1 MTSASPNPRPRGDR
15 DEAPIVGE
23 VALRTWWRV
32 LLVSLAGAWS
42 ALVVGPP
49 MTLAQTRSDTLLV
62 SRRAAVDTALARNPT
77 LVVAREQIEQARARV
92 VQATAFP
99 DPSVSAATT
108 LSGPASSVGTTLGL
122 GLTLPF
128 PQKFHLQGEVSGA
141 DLKAAEFA
149 YLQLRQQTASQ
160 TAQAYDSLLVA
171 LAHRADLTE
180 GRRLAADFLEKT
192 EARFEGGTAAKL
204 DVLKAKVE
212 LAAAENALIGNQ
224 RDIGN
229 AGANLNRLLGRPLGS
244 TVIASD
250 SLDVPAELPE
260 LDRLL
265 TRAQTARPELDGLR
279 SQQAGARAAT
289 TLASQYWMP
298 DLSLGVSK
306 NIFPDTPNS
315 YSGSIGFTVPLFFW
329 NHERGEVAEA
339 RHHQRQLDAA
349 YRDLS
354 AQVDQDVRVSYANAG
369 AAFKQARYL
378 RDELLPEARR
388 AYEVARISYGLGGS
402 SALDVLDA
410 RRTLLDAESQ
420 YADALGAANDARA
433 DLERAVGAPLE
444 TASSGET
451 HDR

>member
-1 MTSASPNPRPRGDR
+1 
-15 DEAPIVGE
+15 
-23 VALRTWWRV
+23 LRTWWRA
-32 LLVSLAGAWS
+32 LLVSLVGALS
-42 ALVVGPP
+42 ALAVGAPAA
-49 MTLAQTRSDTLLV
+49 LAQARSDTVLV

-92 VQATAFP
+92 VQAKAFP

-128 PQKFHLQGEVSGA
+128 PQKFHLQGEVSSA

-160 TAQAYDSLLVA
+160 TAQAYDALLVA
-171 LAHRADLTE
+171 LAHRSDLTE
-180 GRRLAADFLEKT
+180 GRRLAADFLKKT
-192 EARFEGGTAAKL
+192 EARFEAGTAAKL
-204 DVLKAKVE
+204 DVLKAKVD
-212 LAAAENALIGNQ
+212 LAGAENALIANQ

-229 AGANLNRLLGRPLGS
+229 AVAGLNRLLGQPLGS
-244 TVIASD
+244 GVVATA
-250 SLDVPAELPE
+250 SLDVPPELPE
-260 LDRLL
+260 LDRLVA
-265 TRAQTARPELDGLR
+265 RAQTARPELDGLR

-298 DLSLGVSK
+298 DVSLGLAK

-315 YSGSIGFTVPLFFW
+315 YSGSIGFSVPIFFW
-329 NHERGEVAEA
+329 NHQHGEVAEA
-339 RHHQRQLDAA
+339 RHRERELDAT

-354 AQVDQDVRVSYANAG
+354 AQVDQDVRVSYANAST
-369 AAFKQARYL
+369 AFRQAWFI

-388 AYEVARISYGLGGS
+388 AYDVARISYGLGGS
-402 SALDVLDA
+402 SALEVLDA
-410 RRTLLDAESQ
+410 RRTLLDAEGQ
-420 YADALGAANDARA
+420 YTDALGAANDARA
-433 DLERAVGAPLE
+433 DLERAVGTPLE
-444 TASSGET
+444 PASSGDT